1 MTDEV
6 QSSQNADDH
15 RAAFN
20 REDAVQLIIAG
31 ITAGTLDF
39 PFSKGLNAESLI
51 QRVQDKRKETEAITA
66 PDVLLGRFQKE
77 AATEAAQLARL
88 DAIYFLTL
96 QQTLMDGLTEK
107 EAERI
112 AQVAYNL

>member
-1 MTDEV
+1 MSDKNET
-6 QSSQNADDH
+6 SQNADNH

-31 ITAGTLDF
+31 IAAGTLNF

-51 QRVQDKRKETEAITA
+51 QRVQDRRKQTEPVTHE
-66 PDVLLGRFQKE
+66 DVLLGRFQKE
-77 AATEAAQLARL
+77 VAAEAAQLARL

-107 EAERI
+107 EAQRI